1 MLLGLVSD
9 STKALSKTHH
19 SLIGQLNNTGITA
32 GFRTE
37 RHNHIMRI
45 RQNATKRSTLTAKRL
60 KRPTI
65 KDWRFILG
73 VLLVLVS
80 ITGVQLYVQANNSK
94 TEYYTAKSE
103 IRLGEKITEDKLTR
117 VEANIDSAKDKY
129 FTRTEAAQMNG
140 KIATQRIPAGNF
152 ISKESVGTETSP
164 GRRLVTVSIDR
175 TAASALKAGE
185 RVDVWTSGPRNP
197 DTKSDNRTENG
208 ARAIVTNAEIVAVTV
223 DEGVLG
229 ANGKATVQ
237 LRVKE
242 EALAALVKESNS
254 DSKISLIPGTYGEG
268 Q

>member
-9 STKALSKTHH
+9 STKALSKTRH

-45 RQNATKRSTLTAKRL
+45 RQNATKRSTLTEPHAKRL

-129 FTRTEAAQMNG
+129 FTRAEAAQMNG

-152 ISKESVGTETSP
+152 ISKESDRKST
-164 GRRLVTVSIDR
+164 RLNSSHEWISR
-175 TAASALKAGE
+175 MPSSA
-185 RVDVWTSGPRNP
+185 
-197 DTKSDNRTENG
+197 
-208 ARAIVTNAEIVAVTV
+208 
-223 DEGVLG
+223 
-229 ANGKATVQ
+229 
-237 LRVKE
+237 
-242 EALAALVKESNS
+242 
-254 DSKISLIPGTYGEG
+254 
-268 Q
+268 